1 MNTKRR
7 RDKIVSFWMTGG
19 DYAILQ
25 RLAESQDSTVSQI
38 ARSAIRRELTE
49 AGLVQVSAEKELA
62 CDN

>member
-1 MNTKRR
+1 MNTRR

-25 RLAESQDSTVSQI
+25 RLAERQDSTVSQI

-49 AGLVQVSAEKELA
+49 AGLTAQEEVKPIEAMV
-62 CDN
+62 